1 MNLQE
6 NISRIKQM
14 MGLLTEEEQSY
25 ENKPIVF
32 IGTAGAG
39 KSTTA
44 KKVAESLGIEYI
56 DVDAKQGSE
65 EYENLCKDEPGVEV
79 NITRTSDGKDWGTSN
94 DEYKRCVLSKLLEK
108 YGNSKVIL
116 DIGAGTEE
124 SSDLLENLPNLFI
137 FGVPPSADDDKVYLD
152 FLKQSRID
160 RAIKMG
166 DQDLIDDETNMDSSN
181 IQQSISNIRKYYEG
195 KQFISVLNDEG
206 DRKTPE
212 ELTQE
217 IIFKLT

>member
-1 MNLQE
+1 
-6 NISRIKQM
+6 
-14 MGLLTEEEQSY
+14 MGLLTEEEQPY
-25 ENKPIVF
+25 ESKPIVF

-56 DVDAKQGSE
+56 DVDERQGSE

-79 NITRTSDGKDWGTSN
+79 SITRTADGHQYGNSN
-94 DEYKRCVLSKLLEK
+94 GEYKRCVLNKLIQK
-108 YGNSKVIL
+108 YSNSKVVL

-124 SSDLLENLPNLFI
+124 GYDLLTDLPNLFVL
-137 FGVPPSADDDKVYLD
+137 GVPTNPDDDQPYLD

>member
-1 MNLQE
+1 
-6 NISRIKQM
+6 M

-79 NITRTSDGKDWGTSN
+79 SITRTTDGREWGNSN
-94 DEYKRCVLSKLLEK
+94 GEYKRCVLNKLLQK
-108 YGNSKVIL
+108 
-116 DIGAGTEE
+116 
-124 SSDLLENLPNLFI
+124 
-137 FGVPPSADDDKVYLD
+137 
-152 FLKQSRID
+152 
-160 RAIKMG
+160 
-166 DQDLIDDETNMDSSN
+166 
-181 IQQSISNIRKYYEG
+181 
-195 KQFISVLNDEG
+195 
-206 DRKTPE
+206 
-212 ELTQE
+212 
-217 IIFKLT
+217 

>member
-6 NISRIKQM
+6 NISRIKSM
-14 MGLLTEEEQSY
+14 MGLLTEEEQPY
-25 ENKPIVF
+25 ESKPIVF

-56 DVDAKQGSE
+56 DVDERQGSE

-79 NITRTSDGKDWGTSN
+79 SITRTADGHQYGNSN
-94 DEYKRCVLSKLLEK
+94 GEYKRCVLNKLIQK
-108 YGNSKVIL
+108 YSNSKVVL

-124 SSDLLENLPNLFI
+124 GYDLLTDLPNLFVL
-137 FGVPPSADDDKVYLD
+137 GVPTNPDDDQPYLD

>member
-44 KKVAESLGIEYI
+44 EALSQRLGIPRI
-56 DVDAKQGSE
+56 DVDKMEGSE

-79 NITRTSDGKDWGTSN
+79 NIVRTSDGHNYGETN
-94 DEYKRCVLSKLLEK
+94 DEYKRCVLTKLLDR
-108 YGNSKVIL
+108 YGNDRVIF
-116 DIGAGTEE
+116 DIGGD
-124 SSDLLENLPNLFI
+124 SIKNPDLLENLPNLFV
-137 FGVPPSADDDKVYLD
+137 FGLPTTPE
-152 FLKQSRID
+152 
-160 RAIKMG
+160 
-166 DQDLIDDETNMDSSN
+166 DDEPYIQFIKDRRIKRAEEMGQPELESDIKDEE
-181 IQQSISNIRKYYEG
+181 IQQSINSIREFYRG
-195 KQFISVLNDEG
+195 KTIINLRNENGESKTTDELV
-206 DRKTPE
+206 DE
-212 ELTQE
+212 V
-217 IIFKLT
+217 IFKLT

>member
-6 NISRIKQM
+6 QIHRMKQM
-14 MGLLTEEEQSY
+14 MGLLIEEEQSY

-56 DVDAKQGSE
+56 DVDERQGSE

-79 NITRTSDGKDWGTSN
+79 SITRTDDGHQYGNSN
-94 DEYKRCVLSKLLEK
+94 GEYKRCVLNKLLQK
-108 YGNSKVIL
+108 YGNSKVVL

-124 SSDLLENLPNLFI
+124 GSDLLINLPNLFVL
-137 FGVPPSADDDKVYLD
+137 GVPTNSDDDKPYLD

-160 RAIKMG
+160 RATKMG
-166 DQDLIDDETNMDSSN
+166 NQDLIDTEKNMDTSN
-181 IQQSISNIRKYYEG
+181 IQQSISNIRDYYRG

>member
-1 MNLQE
+1 
-6 NISRIKQM
+6 M
-14 MGLLTEEEQSY
+14 MGLLTEEEQPY
-25 ENKPIVF
+25 ESKPIVF

-56 DVDAKQGSE
+56 DVDERQGSE

-79 NITRTSDGKDWGTSN
+79 SITRTDDGHQYGNSN
-94 DEYKRCVLSKLLEK
+94 GEYKRCVLNKLIQK
-108 YGNSKVIL
+108 YSNSKVVL

-124 SSDLLENLPNLFI
+124 GYDLLTDLPNLFVL
-137 FGVPPSADDDKVYLD
+137 GVPTNPDDDQPYLD

>member
-6 NISRIKQM
+6 NISRIKSM
-14 MGLLTEEEQSY
+14 MGLLTEEEQPY
-25 ENKPIVF
+25 ESKPIVF

-56 DVDAKQGSE
+56 DVDERQGSE

-79 NITRTSDGKDWGTSN
+79 SITRTDDGHQYGNSN
-94 DEYKRCVLSKLLEK
+94 GEYKRCVLNKLIQK
-108 YGNSKVIL
+108 YSNSKVVL

-124 SSDLLENLPNLFI
+124 GYDLLTDLPNLFVL
-137 FGVPPSADDDKVYLD
+137 GVPTNPDDDQPYLD

>member
-6 NISRIKQM
+6 NIQRIKQM

-56 DVDAKQGSE
+56 DVDERQGSE

-79 NITRTSDGKDWGTSN
+79 SITRTDDGHQYGNSN
-94 DEYKRCVLSKLLEK
+94 GEYKRCVLNKLPLAPA
-108 YGNSKVIL
+108 IDL
-116 DIGAGTEE
+116 ATAGPARVVC
-124 SSDLLENLPNLFI
+124 D
-137 FGVPPSADDDKVYLD
+137 
-152 FLKQSRID
+152 
-160 RAIKMG
+160 
-166 DQDLIDDETNMDSSN
+166 
-181 IQQSISNIRKYYEG
+181 G
-195 KQFISVLNDEG
+195 KQGESPPLGEP
-206 DRKTPE
+206 RLHT
-212 ELTQE
+212 
-217 IIFKLT
+217 